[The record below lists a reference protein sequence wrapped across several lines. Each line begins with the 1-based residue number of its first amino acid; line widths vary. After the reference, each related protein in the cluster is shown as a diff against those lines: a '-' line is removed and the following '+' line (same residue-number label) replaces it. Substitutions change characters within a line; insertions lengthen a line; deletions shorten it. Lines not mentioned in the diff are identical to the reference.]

1 MFEALL
7 NDLSKTLDP
16 KLIYD
21 VIVPILILL
30 VGFFAGGL
38 VQISILKYLIKLYK
52 KIGFEFGLVLT
63 EAMNGLLRWFGLFLA
78 LLVDASYLNIDNQW
92 SQYLKNTALIGMVL
106 VATAWLSRVAIR
118 LLKRKAENT
127 EILQNITLVHT
138 TLRIVIFSIGI
149 LIALQTVGIS
159 IGPILTALGVGGLAV
174 ALALQPTLSNLFS
187 GLSVTLTGKFKN
199 GDFVEL
205 ENGDAGYIED
215 ISWRNT
221 TIRTLFNNHV
231 IVPNNQFADG
241 VVKSFSWPTDYF
253 SIFVECGVAY
263 ESDLQQVEQIAL
275 DTAMESI
282 GTLQV
287 DYDKAPL
294 VRFYEFGD
302 SSINFRVNFR
312 TNDPTHR
319 IHLPH
324 EYVKRLKA
332 NFDENGITI
341 PFPIRTLYFAENQ
354 QFEANPNGPFTAEQL
369 QARKPFG
376 STDAFSGD

>member
-1 MFEALL
+1 MLENLL

-30 VGFFAGGL
+30 AGFFAGGL
-38 VQISILKYLIKLYK
+38 VQITVLNYLIKLYK
-52 KIGFEFGLVLT
+52 KLKFDLGLVLA
-63 EAMNGLLRWFGLFLA
+63 ESMCGLLRWFGLFIA
-78 LLVDASYLNIDNQW
+78 LLIDANYLNIDKQW
-92 SQYLKNTALIGMVL
+92 SSYIKNTAIIGMVL
-106 VATAWLSRVAIR
+106 AGTAWLSRVAIR
-118 LLKRKAENT
+118 FLKRKAENT
-127 EILQNITLVHT
+127 KILQNITLVHT
-138 TLRIVIFSIGI
+138 TLRIIIFSIGI

-221 TIRTLFNNHV
+221 TIRTLFNNHI

-263 ESDLQQVEQIAL
+263 ESDLQQVEQIAM
-275 DTAMESI
+275 DTAKESI
-282 GTLQV
+282 KTLDV
-287 DYDKAPL
+287 NYDQEPL
-294 VRFYEFGD
+294 LRFYEFGD

-324 EYVKRLKA
+324 DYVKRLKA
-332 NFDENGITI
+332 NFDENDITI

-369 QARKPFG
+369 QARQSLG
-376 STDAFSGD
+376 ANDQRADN